1 MENTPDRRRARRID
15 TGVDQIVVVAADKLD
30 HVAAD
35 SIDAWITS
43 TPFETM
49 KHYSDDPCD
58 LGNFQAET
66 FVARLLP
73 VIAEWRRTL
82 RPTGNLFLNFQ
93 PQTID
98 GVLSSSAWLLPQ
110 ALAASGL
117 HIVQELWI
125 VKTNAMPS
133 NSPRL
138 LKPCVERVIHAV
150 KDPATYIVDKDAV
163 RRPSLWA
170 SRDNRPWKYRTE
182 GADGGNF
189 ICTALEKL
197 NRMTVKDVLGA
208 VCSED
213 ANALFSTATRD
224 QSTVHPAR
232 MADEVAEWLIRY
244 GSPLNGTV
252 GDNFLGGGT
261 TAIAAK
267 RLGRHFVGSDLNAAY
282 VAQAQEAVSRISF
295 GERLSI
301 PEPPRSTGT
310 GQPRQQP
317 RAIRREQPGR
327 CRQCRTE
334 FISKKRWQNF
344 CSDPCRYQFNNARR
358 RNHGKQNAD
367 A

>member
-1 MENTPDRRRARRID
+1 MENKSVGPRALRTSGID
-15 TGVDQIVVVAADKLD
+15 QVVVAAADKLD
-30 HVAAD
+30 HVASD

-43 TPFETM
+43 TPFEMM
-49 KHYSDDPCD
+49 KHYSDDSHD
-58 LGNFQAET
+58 LGNFQAEEFIT
-66 FVARLLP
+66 RLAP

-82 RPTGNLFLNFQ
+82 KPTGNLLLNFQ
-93 PQTID
+93 PQTVD
-98 GVLSSSAWLLPQ
+98 GVLSPSVWLLPQ
-110 ALAASGL
+110 ALAANGL
-117 HIVQELWI
+117 YIVQELWI

-150 KDPATYIVDKDAV
+150 KDPETFIVDKDAV

-170 SRDNRPWKYRTE
+170 SRDNRPWKYRAD

-189 ICTALEKL
+189 ICPALEKL
-197 NRMTVKDVLGA
+197 NRMTIKDVLGA
-208 VCSED
+208 VCAED

-224 QSTVHPAR
+224 QRTVHTAR
-232 MADEVAEWLIRY
+232 MADEVAEWLVRY
-244 GSPLNGTV
+244 GSPLNGMV
-252 GDNFLGGGT
+252 GDNFLGSGT

-282 VAQAQEAVSRISF
+282 VTQAQEAVVRVSF
-295 GERLSI
+295 GEHLSMS
-301 PEPPRSTGT
+301 EPPQSVGR

-317 RAIRREQPGR
+317 RAVRREQTGR
-327 CRQCRTE
+327 CRQCRVE
-334 FISKKRWQNF
+334 FIPKKRWQNF

-358 RNHGKQNAD
+358 RNLGKQNAD